1 MKLGKIGDK
10 VTVKNGY
17 GRNFLLKGGK
27 ALRASKEN
35 IELVNKKKI
44 ELNKKDEQ
52 TKKEFLEI
60 AKKIENKKISFY
72 KESKDNGELY
82 GSIKPKEIS
91 TAFINEL
98 KVEVGPSQIELKQEI
113 NKIGEYKININ
124 LYSAYLMTS
133 LLLPKML
140 EKKKGSIVIVSSAA
154 SNVKGAPNR
163 FIYGT
168 TKAALNGFVKAIAV
182 DHVKDGIRCNAILPG
197 TVETPSWEG
206 RVNMA
211 EDPNKARKDFI
222 ARQAM
227 GRLAQPEEIA
237 KLAVYL
243 ASDESDFVT
252 GTLNLIDGGWTL

>member
-1 MKLGKIGDK
+1 MRLKNKNII
-10 VTVKNGY
+10 VTAAAQGI
-17 GRNFLLKGGK
+17 GK
-27 ALRASKEN
+27 ASAIAFANEGGNVIATDINSE
-35 IELVNKKKI
+35 KI
-44 ELNKKDEQ
+44 KD
-52 TKKEFLEI
+52 LESS
-60 AKKIENKKISFY
+60 KISTQTLDATNKEAVEKFAKSIIDVDILFHAVGFVHHGTILECSSEEFY
-72 KESKDNGELY
+72 NS
-82 GSIKPKEIS
+82 
-91 TAFINEL
+91 
-98 KVEVGPSQIELKQEI
+98 
-113 NKIGEYKININ
+113 ININ
-124 LYSAYLMTS
+124 VYSAYLMTS
-133 LLLPKML
+133 ALLPKML

-168 TKAALNGFVKAIAV
+168 TKAALNGFVKAIAA
-182 DHVKDGIRCNAILPG
+182 DHVKDGSRCNAILPG

-206 RVNMA
+206 RVNMSN
-211 EDPNKARKDFI
+211 DPQKARKDFI